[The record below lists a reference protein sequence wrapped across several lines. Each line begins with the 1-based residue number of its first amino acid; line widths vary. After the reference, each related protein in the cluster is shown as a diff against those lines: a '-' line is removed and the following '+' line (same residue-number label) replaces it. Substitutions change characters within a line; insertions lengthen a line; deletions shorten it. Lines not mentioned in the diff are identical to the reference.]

1 MPARRHR
8 ASPATGREGPPQA
21 TAVLHYDQL
30 LAQLPKET
38 VAAALL
44 AALSFPVPEQHH
56 GWDGTWMT
64 CQCRDKGG
72 QRRTWPCPEAQA
84 VIDTLSGER
93 S

>member
-1 MPARRHR
+1 MAASRRR
-8 ASPATGREGPPQA
+8 PSPVTDREGPPQA

-30 LAQLPKET
+30 LAQLPRET
-38 VAAALL
+38 VAAALR
-44 AALSFPVPEQHH
+44 AALAFHEPERYDQ
-56 GWDGTWMT
+56 WDGDWI

-72 QRRTWPCPEAQA
+72 ARRLWPCPEAQA

>member
-1 MPARRHR
+1 MAVRRHK
-8 ASPATGREGPPQA
+8 ASPVTDREGPPQA

-30 LAQLPKET
+30 LAQLPRET
-38 VAAALL
+38 VAAALR
-44 AALSFPVPEQHH
+44 AALAFHEPERHP
-56 GWDGTWMT
+56 GWDQMWI